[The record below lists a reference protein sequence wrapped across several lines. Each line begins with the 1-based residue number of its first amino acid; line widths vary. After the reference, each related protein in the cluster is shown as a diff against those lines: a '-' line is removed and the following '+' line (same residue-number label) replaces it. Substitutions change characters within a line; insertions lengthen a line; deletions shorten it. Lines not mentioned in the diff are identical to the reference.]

1 MENKEFI
8 NYANSFQATARLGL
22 ESITALMDLL
32 GNPQDSLKFI
42 HVAGTNGKGS
52 VSSMLQC
59 ILSDAGYKTGKYT
72 SPNMLKVN
80 ERINIDGVDIS
91 DIDLE
96 NTLSDVS
103 DAAKK
108 LDKMPTQFE
117 IWTAAAF
124 CYFKERNCDFVVL
137 ETGLGG
143 EHDATN
149 VIKNPVIT
157 VITRI
162 AVDHTEYLGNTI
174 SDIARAKAGIIKPSI
189 YGGCT
194 VTLNQPTDVDKILK
208 DTALKYSNEY
218 IVTKPHNLHP
228 FISDFEVFDYDG
240 LSNIKMQLLGAHQA
254 ENASLAIECARK
266 LKIDNKY
273 ILSGIERAKNI
284 GRFDLISKNPDIL
297 FDGAHNKNGMSALS
311 ENLLRCFPDRKINY
325 IMGFMK
331 DKDIDGAISQLKNNG
346 NNSVVYTV
354 TVKDNPRAISSV
366 ELSKKLAQH
375 GFDVISC
382 TSVREAL
389 EQSIKTDALTVICGS
404 LYLYKDLFEEFN

>member
-1 MENKEFI
+1 
-8 NYANSFQATARLGL
+8 
-22 ESITALMDLL
+22 
-32 GNPQDSLKFI
+32 
-42 HVAGTNGKGS
+42 
-52 VSSMLQC
+52 C